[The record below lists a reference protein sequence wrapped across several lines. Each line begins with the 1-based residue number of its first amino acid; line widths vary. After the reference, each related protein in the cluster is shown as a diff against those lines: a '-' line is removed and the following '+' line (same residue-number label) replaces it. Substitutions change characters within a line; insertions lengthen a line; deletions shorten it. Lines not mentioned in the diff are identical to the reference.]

1 MPENTSQKRVLIDRA
16 NRSMFISIVVASAL
30 LIFAIVSIY
39 SLSKVYSHRSKV
51 ISEKKNSIKN
61 TYSQ

>member
-51 ISEKKNSIKN
+51 ISEK
-61 TYSQ
+61 